1 MTKQTEVATLSQQS
15 VGFVEKMLQSI
26 ETFEKAKEFGQ
37 FIINS
42 GYAPTHFK
50 DKPESVV
57 LAIDAGKK
65 IGLDWFQ
72 SLQEG
77 FIVNGIPGYKGKILK
92 ALVQASPVCE
102 IWETSFTGSLEKQDL
117 TCKIKYKRRGS
128 SVQER
133 TFGIDNAKLAGLW
146 GKKKKFDKN
155 KNAWVEYDDAWC
167 KFPQD
172 MLEWKCV
179 ARVLND
185 FVDITKGFRPIE
197 DLQDYVQEEEILAT
211 TPEGIVITNPTLRTT
226 GQNLTEKAKE
236 KLTKKEAPVQEA
248 IVVDEK
254 PASSTPDNK
263 VKAPDCFAL
272 PDGGRGFDA
281 MMDLAEYLDKIGY
294 TFDKVKERM
303 AAMGKPC
310 EDADEFYKFAAEQ
323 TLIELTS

>member
-1 MTKQTEVATLSQQS
+1 MYEGELVGENRFTGEYEFNPKGKQSDKIIGYMAYFKLLNGYEKTLYWPKEK
-15 VGFVEKMLQSI
+15 VEYHAKRFSK
-26 ETFEKAKEFGQ
+26 TFGS
-37 FIINS
+37 NS
-42 GYAPTHFK
+42 GVWSTDFDSMAMKT
-50 DKPESVV
+50 V
-57 LAIDAGKK
+57 
-65 IGLDWFQ
+65 
-72 SLQEG
+72 
-77 FIVNGIPGYKGKILK
+77 LK
-92 ALVQASPVCE
+92 ALLSKYGILSVEMQTAIISDQAE
-102 IWETSFTGSLEKQDL
+102 IKDVDSMDVSYPDNDH
-117 TCKIKYKRRGS
+117 KI
-128 SVQER
+128 
-133 TFGIDNAKLAGLW
+133 
-146 GKKKKFDKN
+146 
-155 KNAWVEYDDAWC
+155 
-167 KFPQD
+167 
-172 MLEWKCV
+172 
-179 ARVLND
+179 
-185 FVDITKGFRPIE
+185 
-197 DLQDYVQEEEILAT
+197 T
-211 TPEGIVITNPTLRTT
+211 TQEGIVIDTNPTLRTT